1 MKTDPAPMRP
11 RILVVDDEPEMLAG
25 LEHNL
30 QLDGFLVD
38 TAQDGEVALEKI
50 RAGGHD
56 LVVLDLMM
64 PKLDGIGVLRA
75 LQAENRRIPVIV
87 LSAKTADRDKIRGLE
102 LGADD
107 YVTKPFGLEEL
118 AARVRAVLRRT
129 QSGSATGGRDIWN
142 FADLMVDFKRFTV
155 VRSGVEHQLS
165 RYEAEILRMLIARRG
180 EVVTRRELLTEVW
193 GYTHVPNTRTV
204 DNHVARLRKK
214 IEDDVDA
221 PLHVVTVHGL
231 GYRFDSVPI
240 ED

>member
-30 QLDGFLVD
+30 ALDGFLVD
-38 TAQDGEVALEKI
+38 TARDGEEALQKI

-56 LVVLDLMM
+56 LVVLDVMM
-64 PKLDGIGVLRA
+64 PKLDGLGVLRELRGDA
-75 LQAENRRIPVIV
+75 KRVPVIV
-87 LSAKTADRDKIRGLE
+87 LSAKSADRDKIRGLE

-118 AARVRAVLRRT
+118 AARIRAVLRRT
-129 QSGSATGGRDIWN
+129 QTGSATGGRDVWQ
-142 FADLMVDFKRFTV
+142 FPGLTVDFKRFTV
-155 VRSGVEHQLS
+155 VRHGVEHQLS

-180 EVVTRRELLTEVW
+180 QVVTRRELLTEVW

-221 PLHVVTVHGL
+221 PIHVVTVHGL
-231 GYRFDSVPI
+231 GYRFDSRPD
-240 ED
+240 ES